1 MNDKQLSRSPV
12 KYCFPMNPVT
22 SNNGYHDVGYR
33 FWSLWFMCTVNKLT
47 FLCCIRFRVSVL
59 CYPFADSYV
68 FGNFV
73 CANFNKPTKFMHKMG
88 TIASLFMPW
97 ISAALFCN
105 TNDSFLWKK
114 QKNVCCGYYTGKM
127 CCMSCAIFTFTL
139 CTYNVHS
146 MNL

>member
-1 MNDKQLSRSPV
+1 MNDKQLSRSLV

-22 SNNGYHDVGYR
+22 SNGYHDVGYR

-47 FLCCIRFRVSVL
+47 FLYGIRFRVSVL

-105 TNDSFLWKK
+105 TNDSFFLKKTKKCVLWLLYRE
-114 QKNVCCGYYTGKM
+114 NVLYV
-127 CCMSCAIFTFTL
+127 L
-139 CTYNVHS
+139 CNIHVHFVYI
-146 MNL
+146 